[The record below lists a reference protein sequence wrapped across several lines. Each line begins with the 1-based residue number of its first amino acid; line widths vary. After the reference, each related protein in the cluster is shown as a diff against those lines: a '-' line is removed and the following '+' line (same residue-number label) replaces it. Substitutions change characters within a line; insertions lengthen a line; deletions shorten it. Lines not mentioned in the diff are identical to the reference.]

1 MDTLGRVWRGL
12 HQRRLD
18 RRQMADGDHAVL
30 GGACD
35 AFQPGEIYVARDR
48 RRRVDL
54 SQRPR
59 HLAVESCGKSPPVR
73 AGRLSGMMRL
83 LRLWRRTFAS
93 GAWGSIGAHR
103 GAGRFQVQRT
113 ARKTSKTLENPPRS
127 QLFEQTEFAVAAFA
141 AAGLREWRAKPV
153 TVELFRPLQA
163 MQEHLAG
170 PESGAEPDLG
180 AQKEAIVSAI
190 AAAIRV
196 LHDPDYSA
204 ARHHFGFTDTDEDS
218 KPLGK
223 VERETKAACCYGR
236 ESQAW
241 YYKAGRSSAFY
252 DKTPSEYV
260 IALVTAALCGAAD
273 PQACVAQLHASSL
286 QPRPTAAG
294 RIPTGRRLG
303 VLLLVLVGLCLALV
317 VLAEPGPTKRPRQLP
332 AAGSVVNATS
342 GEVVGAPFHR
352 VRPPSPGGVTLGF
365 QLDACVEDAH
375 GGCRYESAAH
385 TRADLGDVVRFRL
398 RLDEEYLSP
407 VSELKLSATA
417 ISRVRDAEVVVV
429 AEWNPPGGGH
439 SVESTS
445 VSTVI
450 QLPEGFGGTGTHY
463 LSYVVGSTR
472 LYAPPHTAD
481 GEGELI
487 ARLPDGLFGSQGI
500 TFTAVPPCRA
510 CKNHDTRN
518 VTFLMRVKQNQLGR
532 LTE

>member
-1 MDTLGRVWRGL
+1 METQL
-12 HQRRLD
+12 Q
-18 RRQMADGDHAVL
+18 
-30 GGACD
+30 
-35 AFQPGEIYVARDR
+35 
-48 RRRVDL
+48 
-54 SQRPR
+54 
-59 HLAVESCGKSPPVR
+59 
-73 AGRLSGMMRL
+73 
-83 LRLWRRTFAS
+83 
-93 GAWGSIGAHR
+93 
-103 GAGRFQVQRT
+103 
-113 ARKTSKTLENPPRS
+113 S
-127 QLFEQTEFAVAAFA
+127 QLFERGETAVGALA
-141 AAGLREWRAKPV
+141 AAGLRSWRTRPLDVQVLCELPLVQAQFAQLGAGSEADV
-153 TVELFRPLQA
+153 DARRDAVELA
-163 MQEHLAG
+163 
-170 PESGAEPDLG
+170 
-180 AQKEAIVSAI
+180 VI
-190 AAAIRV
+190 AAIKSLPHPYYTTA
-196 LHDPDYSA
+196 LE
-204 ARHHFGFTDTDEDS
+204 HFGLDDTGA

-223 VERETKAACCYGR
+223 GAREKHAAAVLEKGQR
-236 ESQAW
+236 W
-241 YYKAGRSSAFY
+241 YSEAGRSPAY
-252 DKTPSEYV
+252 LDKTPSEYV

-294 RIPTGRRLG
+294 RILTGRRLG

-332 AAGSVVNATS
+332 AAGSVVNATN
-342 GEVVGAPFHR
+342 GEVVGAPSHR

-385 TRADLGDVVRFRL
+385 TRADLGDAVRFRL

-417 ISRVRDAEVVVV
+417 ISRVRDAEVGVV
-429 AEWNPPGGGH
+429 AEWNPPGGGP

-450 QLPEGFGGTGTHY
+450 QLPESSGGTGTRY

-510 CKNHDTRN
+510 CKSYDTRN